1 MKNISVKIVVL
12 LTGLIIGLNATG
24 TSDLPDC
31 SPGAY
36 VDKHDCFGTITLASG
51 SKYVGE
57 WKGDIKHGQG
67 TFTSAEGWEYVGKFK
82 DGDFNGQG
90 TITYSDGSLEEGI
103 WKDGNFLEE
112 YNNN

>member
-12 LTGLIIGLNATG
+12 FAGLVVGVNAAG
-24 TSDLPDC
+24 SSDLPDC
-31 SPGAY
+31 PAGANVY
-36 VDKHDCFGTITLASG
+36 MHDCFGTYTYADG
-51 SKYVGE
+51 TKYVGE
-57 WKGDIKHGQG
+57 YKDGEFNGQG
-67 TFTSAEGWEYVGKFK
+67 TITYASGDEYVGKFR